1 MKTRKGIAKGFTLI
15 ELIVVLA
22 TLSVLLA
29 IGIPGFM
36 GYVARSKTSEA
47 LTNLNLMFKGSAAYY
62 LQASAGSQGVGSGTA
77 GHCIV
82 GTTSLLPAVPTA
94 AKQQANF
101 LAVAEYKSLGFSISD
116 PVYYGYRLVANGGTS
131 ACDMGA
137 STTLYTFMAMGDL
150 DGDSVFSRF
159 ELATGSDASNVLYH
173 SVGMYIVNES
183 E

>member
-1 MKTRKGIAKGFTLI
+1 MRTGRRISKGFTLI
-15 ELIVVLA
+15 ELMVVLA

-29 IGIPGFM
+29 LAIPGFM
-36 GYVARSKTSEA
+36 GYVARSKTSEVSG
-47 LTNLNLMFKGSAAYY
+47 NLNLMFKGAEAYY
-62 LQASAGSQGVGSGTA
+62 IQASAGSQDVGSGTA

-82 GTTSLLPAVPTA
+82 GTTALLPATPTA
-94 AKQQANF
+94 AKQLVNF
-101 LAVAEYKSLGFSISD
+101 LSVAEFQSLGFSISD
-116 PVYYGYRLVANGGTS
+116 PVFYGYRVLATGGTS
-131 ACDMGA
+131 ACNMGA
-137 STTLYTFMAMGDL
+137 STTLYTFLAMGNL